1 MSDDRYGEGYLDA
14 LEHVQELLTDES
26 DWYLQGRAQT
36 NLTRALHDISRTLD
50 AWKDTWEESHA
61 S

>member
-26 DWYLQGRAQT
+26 DWYLQGGDRTKAT
-36 NLTRALHDISRTLD
+36 LVLHNISRTLD